1 MIVSDSKKFVCF
13 RPWKCASTTL
23 TKRLKA
29 YDNGKFPASPTEY
42 EGFQGKLSKH
52 SWTIENFLKLPE
64 SQLGYFSFVFLRN
77 PYDRAYSGFLQRQ
90 HRLAEVNPV
99 GGEFKAIEK
108 GFQSFLEFWSR
119 RFEERGQVIG
129 NLMTDYVEHEGRR
142 WVNYVGHLETF
153 EVDLKDLFEKLGID
167 SGSQAGKN
175 PNANV
180 RASVDTL
187 SSDGRDNA
195 SYRYLDEY
203 TPETVSLVNHL
214 AARDFRSTDYRRIEP
229 TEIEA
234 LQRAEVRPTPFA

>member
-1 MIVSDSKKFVCF
+1 VIVSDSKKFVCF

-23 TKRLKA
+23 TKRLRA

-42 EGFQGKLSKH
+42 EGFEGKLSKH

-77 PYDRAYSGFLQRQ
+77 PYDRAYSGFLQRKQ
-90 HRLAEVNPV
+90 RVAKINPE

-108 GFQSFLEFWSR
+108 GFQSFLEFWLK
-119 RFEERGQVIG
+119 RFEDRGQVIG
-129 NLMTDYVEHEGRR
+129 NLMNEYVEYEGRR
-142 WVNYVGHLETF
+142 WVDYVGHLETF
-153 EVDLKDLFEKLGID
+153 ESDLNEVFEKLGVNSD
-167 SGSQAGKN
+167 SRGEKK

-187 SSDGRDNA
+187 SSDGRENA

-203 TPETVSLVNHL
+203 TQETVSLVNHL
-214 AARDFRSTDYRRIEP
+214 AARDFKSTDYRKIEP
-229 TEIEA
+229 AEIEA
-234 LQRAEVRPTPFA
+234 LQRAGVKPTPFA